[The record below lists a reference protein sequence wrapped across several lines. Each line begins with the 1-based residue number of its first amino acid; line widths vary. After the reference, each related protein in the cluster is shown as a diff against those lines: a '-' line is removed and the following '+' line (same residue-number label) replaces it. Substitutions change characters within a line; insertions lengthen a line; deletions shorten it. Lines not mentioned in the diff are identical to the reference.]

1 MSNYAGLGGGGGGGG
16 GGEEVQV
23 YKQRVQL
30 ADLPAATTTG
40 VVAWT
45 TAVPTGSLV
54 IGGALGI
61 NADVD
66 LGASGITVLECALLA
81 GQTNVF
87 LTLDVA
93 GALGTGSPRVLTR
106 ENSTGD
112 FPDTA
117 YAKGPVVQTG
127 PLEGV
132 FYQITATGGNLD
144 QLAAFD
150 VTFILLTTT
159 TLITLP

>member
-1 MSNYAGLGGGGGGGG
+1 MSNYAGLGGGSGGGG

-54 IGGALGI
+54 VGGALGI

-66 LGASGITVLECALLA
+66 LGARCSWYWFPSG
-81 GQTNVF
+81 
-87 LTLDVA
+87 LDV
-93 GALGTGSPRVLTR
+93 GELS
-106 ENSTGD
+106 
-112 FPDTA
+112 
-117 YAKGPVVQTG
+117 K
-127 PLEGV
+127 
-132 FYQITATGGNLD
+132 
-144 QLAAFD
+144 
-150 VTFILLTTT
+150 
-159 TLITLP
+159 